1 MVLIRMQK
9 VLTLIKYK
17 LFYICWIR
25 SSFCHFFSSS
35 VWSLVILW
43 GFQFSGIWTQWQR
56 WLLFS
61 AVFAESHGHLIG
73 LGNLCAL
80 SPLIPFTV
88 NTTPQ
93 IQSTTISHCSHCV
106 LPTISRLS
114 ILSWSL
120 ESRLLLKLTSFWIEP
135 LSTPILL
142 MSFFS
147 IKPRNL
153 FSQSNVGLC
162 SLMRPLWVQPHG
174 HDLQFHSS
182 FFLSQS
188 FHFFKIIF

>member
-1 MVLIRMQK
+1 MGIPVFWDLNSMTEMTAVLCC
-9 VLTLIKYK
+9 V
-17 LFYICWIR
+17 CWVPR
-25 SSFCHFFSSS
+25 APN
-35 VWSLVILW
+35 WP
-43 GFQFSGIWTQWQR
+43 R
-56 WLLFS
+56 
-61 AVFAESHGHLIG
+61 E
-73 LGNLCAL
+73 LCAL